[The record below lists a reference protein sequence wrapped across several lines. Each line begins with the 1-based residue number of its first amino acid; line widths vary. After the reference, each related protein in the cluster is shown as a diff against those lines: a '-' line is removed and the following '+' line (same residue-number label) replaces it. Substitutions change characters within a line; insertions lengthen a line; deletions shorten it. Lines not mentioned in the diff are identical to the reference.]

1 MMNKILV
8 LFSLFLIVSMGFVT
22 IPNIIYADSQLDV
35 LVKIIQNTK
44 EQIKNDIDK
53 LGNISQK
60 VYDFYDEGSR
70 ETVLLTQSV
79 ENGDNKS
86 AKQHFISAMIAF
98 KRTSLAISEN
108 ESQETPQMVTS
119 VHSQTIKKYENNIKK
134 LKLISAKLNTDVDF
148 EQIDQLLALA
158 KANITKGSIEQTKQ
172 VLSKISSEGKQIQK
186 LLYEI
191 SEQNRIHKA
200 KQFVQKHA
208 ERINNLILQAKTFGL
223 EKTANDLQQSHLQL
237 LQANTTS
244 QIKHQFKI
252 IIIHQQKVEQVKETS
267 QAGLL
272 RLQSLLVPLEKKA
285 QSLTGDLKENSAAEH
300 FLKKAFNLIEEA
312 KQDIKDLENAPGG
325 TNAKYLDLTIG
336 KKIQTI
342 KDLLLKDEKLIYDT
356 VKKHNRCLIITEE
369 PSDNSFAQALSGK
382 IQENCFTYLDAPVK
396 VLGSENVPAIPL
408 NSILEKCYL
417 PNSDKVTDK
426 INELMTY

>member
-35 LVKIIQNTK
+35 LVKITQNTK

-53 LGNISQK
+53 LDNISQE

-70 ETVLLTQSV
+70 ETILLTQSV
-79 ENGDNKS
+79 ENGDTES

-108 ESQETPQMVTS
+108 ESEETPQIVAS
-119 VHSQTIKKYENNIKK
+119 VQSQTIKKYENNIKK

-158 KANITKGSIEQTKQ
+158 KANIAKGSIEQTKE

-208 ERINNLILQAKTFGL
+208 ERINSLILQAKTFGL

-252 IIIHQQKVEQVKETS
+252 IIIHQQKVDQAKEIS
-267 QAGLL
+267 QTGLL

-285 QSLTGDLKENSAAEH
+285 QSLADDLNENNAAEY

-312 KQDIKDLENAPGG
+312 NQDIKDLENAPGG
-325 TNAKYLDLTIG
+325 ANAKYLDLTIG
-336 KKIQTI
+336 KRIQTI
-342 KDLLLKDEKLIYDT
+342 KDLLLKVEKLIY
-356 VKKHNRCLIITEE
+356 V
-369 PSDNSFAQALSGK
+369 SS
-382 IQENCFTYLDAPVK
+382 
-396 VLGSENVPAIPL
+396 
-408 NSILEKCYL
+408 
-417 PNSDKVTDK
+417 
-426 INELMTY
+426 

>member
-1 MMNKILV
+1 MNKLPV
-8 LFSLFLIVSMGFVT
+8 FFLLFLVASMCFVT
-22 IPNIIYADSQLDV
+22 IPNTAQADSQLDI
-35 LVKIIQNTK
+35 LVKITQNTK
-44 EQIKNDIDK
+44 EHIKNDIDK
-53 LGNISQK
+53 LNNISQE
-60 VYDFYDEGSR
+60 VYDLFDEGAK
-70 ETVLLTQSV
+70 ETSLLIQAAEKEDAS
-79 ENGDNKS
+79 S

-98 KRTSLAISEN
+98 KQASLAISEN
-108 ESQETPQMVTS
+108 ESQKTPQAATYD
-119 VHSQTIKKYENNIKK
+119 HSQTIMKYENNIKK
-134 LKLISAKLNTDVDF
+134 LKLISGKLNADINF
-148 EQIDQLLALA
+148 EHIDQLLALA
-158 KANITKGSIEQTKQ
+158 KENISKGSIEQTKE

-208 ERINNLILQAKTFGL
+208 ERITSLILQAKTFGL

-285 QSLTGDLKENSAAEH
+285 QSLAGDLKENNAAEH

-325 TNAKYLDLTIG
+325 TSAKYLDLTIG

-342 KDLLLKDEKLIYDT
+342 KDLLLKVEKLIY
-356 VKKHNRCLIITEE
+356 V
-369 PSDNSFAQALSGK
+369 SS
-382 IQENCFTYLDAPVK
+382 
-396 VLGSENVPAIPL
+396 
-408 NSILEKCYL
+408 
-417 PNSDKVTDK
+417 
-426 INELMTY
+426 